1 MSCARRVVRLLG
13 TRAMFVR
20 FAGALSLV
28 VLISLAGTHLD
39 KRSLDLRRRL
49 TRQHFYLDVLE
60 QHQVAARV
68 EAQRLGAPTRLID
81 SIEQG
86 ELEVVPPQE
95 RDNPR
100 SKDRSVLRPMIRR
113 IRRN

>member
-1 MSCARRVVRLLG
+1 MVGLLG

-39 KRSLDLRRRL
+39 KRSLDLRRGL

-60 QHQVAARV
+60 QRQGAARV
-68 EAQRLGAPTRLID
+68 EAQRLGAPMRLID
-81 SIEQG
+81 SIEHG

-95 RDNPR
+95 QSNPR
-100 SKDRSVLRPMIRR
+100 SKGRTVLRPV